1 MLNKFMK
8 LADGLFS
15 SFFISLKTV
24 TLMKLSIVLY
34 NSFMKMSI
42 CMDRPVYTVMYNC
55 NTFTFQIQ
63 RPILNIH
70 S

>member
-1 MLNKFMK
+1 
-8 LADGLFS
+8 
-15 SFFISLKTV
+15 
-24 TLMKLSIVLY
+24 MKLSIVLY

-42 CMDRPVYTVMYNC
+42 CMDMYTVMYNC

-63 RPILNIH
+63 RTILNIH